1 MRYNKTCYLLPL
13 CNNFRMNILVFSWRD
28 PRHPLAGGAEQVMH
42 EHMKGWIEA
51 GHSVTLFASWFKGLA
66 EEVLQGVHIV
76 RGGNQH
82 HLGVQ
87 FAGFLYYE
95 HHKGEYDLVVD
106 QFHGMPFFTP
116 LYVRKPKFAVIQET
130 ARNVWFLNPF
140 PWPINWIYGVV
151 GYVLEPLV
159 FLLYKKTEFMT
170 GSNSAKEDVARFGIP
185 KENITVVPHG
195 VVIPKL
201 KIKYQKAKTRTIV
214 YLGVLSKDK
223 GIEDAIRCFSI
234 LNEKENH
241 QFWIIGKPE
250 TEAYGKKIMNQ
261 VESLGLE
268 NKVKFWGFVSQEKK
282 FELLAKG
289 HVLINP
295 SVHEGWGLVNIE
307 ANSVGMP
314 VVAYRSRG
322 LVDSVKDGQSGI
334 LCAQNTPEELAKNT
348 MHLLADKAEYKRLQD
363 GAILWSQNFSWKK
376 SVDRSLLLIQRIAE
390 ES

>member
-1 MRYNKTCYLLPL
+1 
-13 CNNFRMNILVFSWRD
+13 MNILVFSWRD

-51 GHSVTLFASWFKGLA
+51 GHSVTLFASRFKGSSA

-95 HHKGEYDLVVD
+95 YHKREYDLVVD

-116 LYVRKPKFAVIQET
+116 LYVKKPKFAVIQET

-151 GYVLEPLV
+151 GYVLEPLI
-159 FLLYKKTEFMT
+159 FLLYKKTPFMT
-170 GSNSAKEDVARFGIP
+170 GSKSAKEDVVNLGIP

-201 KIKYQKAKTRTIV
+201 KIKYQKAKMRTIV

-223 GIEDAIRCFSI
+223 GVEDAIKCFSI
-234 LNEKENH
+234 LDKKGNY
-241 QFWIIGKPE
+241 QFWVIGKPE
-250 TEAYGKKIMNQ
+250 TEGYGRKVINQ
-261 VESLGLE
+261 VESLGLDA
-268 NKVKFWGFVSQEKK
+268 KVKFWGFVSQEKK

-307 ANSVGMP
+307 ANAMETP
-314 VVAYRSRG
+314 VIAYRSHG
-322 LVDSVKDGQSGI
+322 LIDSVKDGQSGI
-334 LCAQNTPEELAKNT
+334 LCTQNTSEELAKNT
-348 MHLLADKAEYKRLQD
+348 MRLLADKAEYKRLQD
-363 GAILWSQNFSWKK
+363 GAILWSKNFSWEK
-376 SVDRSLLLIQRIAE
+376 SRKRSLDLLKKVVR
-390 ES
+390 